1 MYFFKNSKK
10 NQFLKKIKICTFLK
24 IPKIKRILPNGK
36 KKSVSAELPL
46 II

>member
-10 NQFLKKIKICTFLK
+10 INLKKKYVFFKNSKKKIKK
-24 IPKIKRILPNGK
+24 IYKNGK